1 MKHYGSKD
9 IFFTLDDLAYLIRLV
24 NDVFLSFCKAIVF
37 V

>member
-9 IFFTLDDLAYLIRLV
+9 ISFTSADLAYLIRLV
-24 NDVFLSFCKAIVF
+24 NDVFFGFCKAIVF